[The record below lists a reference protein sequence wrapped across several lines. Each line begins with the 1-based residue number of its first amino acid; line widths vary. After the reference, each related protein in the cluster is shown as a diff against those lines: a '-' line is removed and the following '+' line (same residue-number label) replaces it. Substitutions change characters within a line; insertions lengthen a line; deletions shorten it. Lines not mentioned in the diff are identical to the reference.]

1 MTEETYQKFSKWLE
15 KMGDEMKWA
24 MSVEDFEPDERLPD
38 SDIHPESVYQGFIFG
53 IDSMV
58 DLLLERL
65 EEDLVQDCYGQ

>member
-1 MTEETYQKFSKWLE
+1 
-15 KMGDEMKWA
+15 MKWA
-24 MSVEDFEPDERLPD
+24 MSIEDFEPDERLPD

-65 EEDLVQDCYGQ
+65 EEDLVQNCYGQ